1 MRHLPIVWKPFLAGF
16 FIAFAVCLIGIV
28 SSLFTGQ
35 KLHGEARWARI
46 GEVRKAKRLEDAG
59 ILLGRIN
66 GKFMRFGG
74 TEHVLLEAPT
84 RAGKGVGVV
93 IPNLLQWPDSVV
105 VLDVK
110 QENWA
115 ATAGFRMTNLRQQTL
130 LFNPLDAH
138 GRTCRYNPLAYIN
151 RRDQVEVVNELQK
164 ISVMLFPLPL
174 QGETFWAE
182 SARTAFLG
190 VAAYVAATV
199 DDGDD
204 ALPFTI
210 GEIYRQFA
218 AGDAQKRFPKIISQR
233 EREGKPLSGACVSA
247 LRDWI
252 MASANT
258 FTSTRQS
265 VTAKI
270 NLWLNPYVD
279 AATAVSDFDLREFR
293 DKRIS
298 LYLGVSP
305 DDLDRVAP
313 IYGLLFQQLID
324 LPPPIAYVPQEWLS
338 RLPGELLV
346 ATHITLEDRSRPM
359 RSLHELSALFSSS
372 AVIGSK
378 VAGGAA
384 TVWSDHQI
392 HRDNFG
398 RILIHDDNLRS
409 RQVGRLVQRLLEI
422 ETYRMLAMLPVPITR
437 KIIPQLAR
445 ADQRLAELT
454 TNHVAM
460 TSIEDEQRLLDELT
474 RLAAETE
481 RLSAQTSHRFN
492 ASRAYYDIVKLR
504 IAELREERIEGLQM
518 LQEFMIQRLSS
529 AMGTCELVHT
539 KLETLSM
546 RLGRASA
553 LLRTRVDLSME
564 AQIRDLLKSMD
575 SRARVQLRM
584 QETVEGL
591 SVVVLSYYLLGIVG
605 YGLKALKAA
614 DYDIDVELL
623 TGIAIPF
630 VLLGVFF
637 VVRGMRQLIGKLHKD
652 G

>member
-1 MRHLPIVWKPFLAGF
+1 MSGKMVRNQGASEPAAIAFLVIIGLMISAAIGAVVVLWKAHLLSAHTPWARVPGALWSMRHLPIVWKPFLAGF

-46 GEVRKAKRLEDAG
+46 GEVRKAKLLEDAG

-190 VAAYVAATV
+190 VAAYVAATA

-324 LPPPIAYVPQEWLS
+324 LNVRE
-338 RLPGELLV
+338 LPSGN
-346 ATHITLEDRSRPM
+346 
-359 RSLHELSALFSSS
+359 
-372 AVIGSK
+372 K
-378 VAGGAA
+378 
-384 TVWSDHQI
+384 HQ
-392 HRDNFG
+392 
-398 RILIHDDNLRS
+398 
-409 RQVGRLVQRLLEI
+409 VRLL
-422 ETYRMLAMLPVPITR
+422 L
-437 KIIPQLAR
+437 
-445 ADQRLAELT
+445 
-454 TNHVAM
+454 
-460 TSIEDEQRLLDELT
+460 LLDEF
-474 RLAAETE
+474 
-481 RLSAQTSHRFN
+481 S
-492 ASRAYYDIVKLR
+492 
-504 IAELREERIEGLQM
+504 
-518 LQEFMIQRLSS
+518 
-529 AMGTCELVHT
+529 
-539 KLETLSM
+539 
-546 RLGRASA
+546 RLGRASVIA
-553 LLRTRVDLSME
+553 NGFSYVAGYGIRLLPVIQSG
-564 AQIRDLLKSMD
+564 AQLENVYGPKVATEIESNCGVQMVMRPATNDDAKDISERLGTYTFRAKSRSFGMWGRGGGSVSESD
-575 SRARVQLRM
+575 QRRPLMLPQELMQLPEKDM
-584 QETVEGL
+584 I
-591 SVVVLSYYLLGIVG
+591 VLRLGIPPVYGKKIRYYTEKAMVALTKIPAPQMPNIRPDPTAPINSLRVIAAAEADDNGGPGSAPPANGPGPQSGGGGTAPTHHRLNQAAIAAAMAAPAGERTSKLFQHIVMVG
-605 YGLKALKAA
+605 EPKVA
-614 DYDIDVELL
+614 
-623 TGIAIPF
+623 
-630 VLLGVFF
+630 
-637 VVRGMRQLIGKLHKD
+637 
-652 G
+652 